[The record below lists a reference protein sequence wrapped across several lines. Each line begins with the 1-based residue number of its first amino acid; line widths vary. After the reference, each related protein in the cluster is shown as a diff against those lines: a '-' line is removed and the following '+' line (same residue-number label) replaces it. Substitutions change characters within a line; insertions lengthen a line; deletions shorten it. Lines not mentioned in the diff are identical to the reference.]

1 MSVAAT
7 PTVAS
12 VIIDRRVIVTLVSRS
27 AANAV
32 CRHVAL
38 KKATEGGRAITTI
51 TVAQNPDF

>member
-7 PTVAS
+7 PAVAS

-32 CRHVAL
+32 CCHAAL
-38 KKATEGGRAITTI
+38 KKATEGGRAITRLRT
-51 TVAQNPDF
+51 D